1 MKQSFIQKLKIKF
14 KTEQT
19 DNIQCQNVP
28 NWYVDHMTREQA
40 ENLLITKEIGLFVV
54 RRSETISGSYVLS
67 VKVPKYINPTQV
79 SHYLIIKTKKGFCV
93 KGSVHKEFQDIKSL
107 VTHCSFMRDLIPIC
121 LNLDY
126 YNDNKRK
133 FNEFIYYFNST
144 TSLDS
149 ISSSQSDF
157 SDLNELDLPPSNSTS
172 KSSGCFDE
180 SF

>member
-14 KTEQT
+14 KSDQS
-19 DNIQCQNVP
+19 QNVQAEKLP
-28 NWYVDHMTREQA
+28 VWFVDSMTRDQA
-40 ENLLITKEIGLFVV
+40 EQLLMPKEIGLFVV
-54 RRSETISGSYVLS
+54 RRSESMTDCYVLS
-67 VKVPKYINPTQV
+67 VKVPKYMNSNQV
-79 SHYLIIKTKKGFCV
+79 SHFLIIKSKKGFFI
-93 KGSVHKEFQDIKSL
+93 KGSMHKQFQDIKSL

-126 YNDNKRK
+126 YNENKRK

-149 ISSSQSDF
+149 LSSSHSDF
-157 SDLNELDLPPSNSTS
+157 SDLNELDIPPSNSTS
-172 KSSGCFDE
+172 KSSGCFDD

>member
-1 MKQSFIQKLKIKF
+1 MKQSFIQKLKLKF
-14 KTEQT
+14 KNEPTINTQEENMPIWFV
-19 DNIQCQNVP
+19 DN
-28 NWYVDHMTREQA
+28 MTREQA
-40 ENLLITKEIGLFVV
+40 ELLLMSKEIGLFVV
-54 RRSETISGSYVLS
+54 RKSETLSGCYVLS
-67 VKVPKYINPTQV
+67 VKVPKYINAAQI
-79 SHYLIIKTKKGFCV
+79 SHYLIVKSKKGFCI
-93 KGSVHKEFQDIKSL
+93 KGSMHKEFQDIKSL

-149 ISSSQSDF
+149 ISSSDF
-157 SDLNELDLPPSNSTS
+157 SDLNELDIPPSNSTS